1 MDLPHS
7 GIMRTKATKAYK
19 ANAATECLHSGM
31 VEPKLR
37 TPKASTCQVLSALPS
52 VENDFITYV
61 ILEGVLR
68 PTGSTELNVFF
79 ISERCVHV
87 EKINKVATKC

>member
-1 MDLPHS
+1 MWIKKVILDLPHS

-37 TPKASTCQVLSALPS
+37 TPKASTCQVLSDLPS
-52 VENDFITYV
+52 VEDDATTKV
-61 ILEGVLR
+61 ILERVILGARRRGDGIQSGVHQG
-68 PTGSTELNVFF
+68 P
-79 ISERCVHV
+79 
-87 EKINKVATKC
+87 

>member
-37 TPKASTCQVLSALPS
+37 TPKASTCQVLSDLPS
-52 VENDFITYV
+52 VEDDSSKKRAVSFILQLFFCTGLVAQIGGEAV
-61 ILEGVLR
+61 IIYL
-68 PTGSTELNVFF
+68 
-79 ISERCVHV
+79 
-87 EKINKVATKC
+87 

>member
-1 MDLPHS
+1 MQHPVSYRALPGQTDAS
-7 GIMRTKATKAYK
+7 SWSAATGTSTGFSPSRTMRTKATKAYK

-52 VENDFITYV
+52 VENDM
-61 ILEGVLR
+61 GVEESGRGGL
-68 PTGSTELNVFF
+68 SSFF
-79 ISERCVHV
+79 
-87 EKINKVATKC
+87 

>member
-1 MDLPHS
+1 MA
-7 GIMRTKATKAYK
+7 MRTKATKAYK

-52 VENDFITYV
+52 VEDDFCRNF
-61 ILEGVLR
+61 ILDGAVRLTE
-68 PTGSTELNVFF
+68 STKKSSRKFSGALQYPEVFG
-79 ISERCVHV
+79 
-87 EKINKVATKC
+87 